1 LISLEQVK
9 ANPRGL
15 SPRPSKASVA
25 VEQDKRI
32 VLRNLGEFLDVLSR
46 CHPESHFARLAGT
59 KDFSRTAQAQIFLG
73 DAEAI
78 TGLSHQA

>member
-1 LISLEQVK
+1 MISLEQVK

-46 CHPESHFARLAGT
+46 CHP
-59 KDFSRTAQAQIFLG
+59 DFST
-73 DAEAI
+73 
-78 TGLSHQA
+78 SHAWAMDCIHVPIIEINWPMK